1 MDICEINNI
10 LLNGEN
16 TTVEFKKAEINVP
29 ESLYETISSFSN
41 RDGGII
47 ILGVDDTGKVL
58 GIEDLKT
65 PKFSF
70 SDNLLIYSKSAKI
83 PNSKWKTRLQTKACL
98 TQHKIEP
105 LSKFRLIL
113 ESFPNPVG

>member
-65 PKFSF
+65 PKFIS
-70 SDNLLIYSKSAKI
+70 NIVTAC
-83 PNSKWKTRLQTKACL
+83 NTKNCINPSLFLYLNNEVVPAL
-98 TQHKIEP
+98 TI
-105 LSKFRLIL
+105 I
-113 ESFPNPVG
+113 